1 MNHKIVYLPFEYL
14 IQPTVISFRIQP
26 INPLTGFY
34 IRTAMVAMV
43 AKFRKPNFN
52 MNAMNARTSFEYLI
66 YFMQNQKANTPL
78 EIAFTYKP
86 RFAIVR

>member
-1 MNHKIVYLPFEYL
+1 
-14 IQPTVISFRIQP
+14 
-26 INPLTGFY
+26 
-34 IRTAMVAMV
+34 MVAMV